1 MSIKLTDKDICRGRL
16 NGTNGTHCAVGWART
31 LFTTKRPQRT
41 FINMFPKV
49 AADIFNIEAYRHYSV
64 FRLNDAQ
71 LAKKQT
77 ADCINETLSR
87 MGYEIVEVEE

>member
-1 MSIKLTDKDICRGRL
+1 MSIKLTDKDICKGKLHGSRD
-16 NGTNGTHCAVGWART
+16 THCVAGWADT
-31 LFTTKRPQRT
+31 LFTAKSPQRT
-41 FINMFPKV
+41 FFSMFPKV

-64 FRLNDAQ
+64 FRLNDN
-71 LAKKQT
+71 LLTKKQT